1 MLIIRK
7 RFFHGWAVVG
17 ALFLVGFAEVVAFN
31 PILALMMKPMAAET
45 GWSRSAIVGALSVGS
60 IASGAVSILVGPIL
74 DRKGA
79 RWVLA
84 LGIAVMG
91 TCLIAISQVTALW
104 QFYVLFGLN
113 RAISAGVVELSISVA
128 IANWFVHK
136 RSRAFGI
143 ATTGPRIGLACIPPL
158 ALLFMSWTDWRGA
171 WVGLGLTS
179 LLIGILPTVL
189 FIGRRPEDFGML
201 PDGDTGHQEG
211 GHITTFQNSSPP
223 KAANIKEA
231 DRSWTVKGAIGST
244 TFWLLTAGQAIVT
257 MASGGVNMHQLPHLT
272 DRGIAPAVA
281 VGAISSY
288 AIWAMVGVLSWSFL
302 GEKWGVRR
310 CLTVSLGLSAVGV
323 FILSRVDSVAMAYF
337 YSAFYGLM
345 FGGEMALFPLAW
357 ADYFGRASL
366 GTIRGI
372 SRPIVMVFN
381 AAGPFFGGWVYD
393 TTGSYWISFVV
404 FIIEFLVGAALIF
417 VSSPTRSSKAK

>member
-1 MLIIRK
+1 M
-7 RFFHGWAVVG
+7 
-17 ALFLVGFAEVVAFN
+17 VGFAEVVAFN

-45 GWSRSAIVGALSVGS
+45 GWSRTAIVGALSVGS
-60 IASGAVSILVGPIL
+60 IASGAVSLVIGPIL

-91 TCLIAISQVTALW
+91 ICLISISQVTALW

-113 RAISAGVVELSISVA
+113 RAISAGIVELSISVA
-128 IANWFVHK
+128 IANWFVKK
-136 RSRAFGI
+136 RSRAIGI

-158 ALLFMSWTDWRGA
+158 ALLFMSWSDWRGA

-179 LLIGILPTVL
+179 LVIGILPAVL

-201 PDGDTGHQEG
+201 PDGDPGYQKAGPTS
-211 GHITTFQNSSPP
+211 FQHRSPL
-223 KAANIKEA
+223 KAANVVKT
-231 DRSWTVKGAIGST
+231 DRSWTVKKAVGSMP
-244 TFWLLTAGQAIVT
+244 FWLLTAGQAIVT
-257 MASGGVNMHQLPHLT
+257 LASGGVNMHQLPHLT
-272 DRGIAPAVA
+272 DRGIAPAIA

-302 GEKWGVRR
+302 AEKWGARR
-310 CLTVSLGLSAVGV
+310 CLTVSLFLSAVGV
-323 FILSRVDSVAMAYF
+323 FVLSRVESVAMAYF

-381 AAGPFFGGWVYD
+381 AGGPLFGGWIYD
-393 TTGSYWISFVV
+393 TTGSYWIAFLV
-404 FIIEFLVGAALIF
+404 FIIAFLVGAVLIF
-417 VSSPTRSSKAK
+417 TSRPGGFSRAA

>member
-45 GWSRSAIVGALSVGS
+45 GWSRAAIVGALSAGS
-60 IASGAVSILVGPIL
+60 VASGAVSILVGPIL

-84 LGIAVMG
+84 VGIAVMG
-91 TCLIAISQVTALW
+91 VCLISISQVTALW
-104 QFYVLFGLN
+104 QFYLLFGLN
-113 RAISAGVVELSISVA
+113 RAISAGIVEMSISVA
-128 IANWFVHK
+128 IANWFINK
-136 RSRAFGI
+136 RSRAIGI
-143 ATTGPRIGLACIPPL
+143 VTTGPRIGLACIPPL
-158 ALLFMSWTDWRGA
+158 ALLFMSWSDWRGA

-179 LLIGILPTVL
+179 MLIGILPTIL
-189 FIGRRPEDFGML
+189 FIGRRPEDYGML
-201 PDGDTGHQEG
+201 PDGGTQQYKPGHA
-211 GHITTFQNSSPP
+211 SSHRSPSP
-223 KAANIKEA
+223 EASNIKKSES
-231 DRSWTVKGAIGST
+231 SWTVRRAVGST
-244 TFWLLTAGQAIVT
+244 PFWLLTAGQAIAT
-257 MASGGVNMHQLPHLT
+257 LASGGVNMHQLPHLT

-288 AIWAMVGVLSWSFL
+288 AIWAMVGVLAFSFL
-302 GEKWGVRR
+302 AERWGARR
-310 CLTVSLGLSAVGV
+310 CLTVSLGLSAIGV
-323 FILSRVDSVAMAYF
+323 FILARVDSVAMAYF

-381 AAGPFFGGWVYD
+381 AGGPFFGGWVYD
-393 TTGSYWISFVV
+393 TTGSYGIAFVV
-404 FIIEFLVGAALIF
+404 FIIAFLVGAILIF
-417 VSSPTRSSKAK
+417 TSNPARPSRAK